1 MKDYY
6 FHLKNLTLSNYIML
20 LTKDSEIRIETNNFK
35 KSINKNSIALI
46 SKDIKFD
53 VYFSNINK
61 PTLLYL
67 SCDVLRDALKINL
80 ASNHLRLKE
89 NAQNIENNILIKK
102 AQPSVRMQQSSYDAP
117 HLSS

>member
-20 LTKDSEIRIETNNFK
+20 LTKDSEIRIETSKFK

-53 VYFSNINK
+53 VFFLMKTNQPYFI
-61 PTLLYL
+61 YL
-67 SCDVLRDALKINL
+67 VMSLEML
-80 ASNHLRLKE
+80 
-89 NAQNIENNILIKK
+89 
-102 AQPSVRMQQSSYDAP
+102 
-117 HLSS
+117 